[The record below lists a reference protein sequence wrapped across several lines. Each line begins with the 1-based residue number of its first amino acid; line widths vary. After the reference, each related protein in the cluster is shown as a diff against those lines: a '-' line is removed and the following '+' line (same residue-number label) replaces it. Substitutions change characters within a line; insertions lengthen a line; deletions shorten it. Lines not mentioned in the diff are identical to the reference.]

1 MNIEINKTNLF
12 LIIIVII
19 FITVSL
25 MGTYLRNDFKKNY
38 IYTIATIDGVSIF
51 GRSATN
57 SINFKYYYNNDMKIS
72 SYSFPNDSTRY
83 YKSQIGKRVLV
94 KMSDKK
100 WSYTLYSINKLYINK
115 PVPDSIKEAPS
126 EGWKELP
133 VWAK

>member
-1 MNIEINKTNLF
+1 
-12 LIIIVII
+12 
-19 FITVSL
+19 

-133 VWAK
+133 TWAK